1 MKRSSDDGEEEGIEE
16 PDGKRLRLE
25 IAEGEDG
32 QHIIQQVEEIE
43 VGIFT
48 SDQFLASASF
58 GHRNVCPFLTKQ
70 ATNTCI
76 LKKFYI
82 YF

>member
-1 MKRSSDDGEEEGIEE
+1 MAVQPKDRFSHDMAHCIVVAMKRSIDDGEEEGIGE

-43 VGIFT
+43 VGI
-48 SDQFLASASF
+48 
-58 GHRNVCPFLTKQ
+58 
-70 ATNTCI
+70 
-76 LKKFYI
+76 KK
-82 YF
+82 